1 MEENIKFETYT
12 LAKEK
17 GYEKPKLSFWI
28 RDEAGH
34 FDPGPRVSQTELQ
47 KWLRE
52 DHKIRVFPEQK
63 TAGDF
68 GFKIYVQ
75 NPEVEKRAGVPW
87 IRISYFTHHFPTYE
101 DALEAGII
109 EGLKL
114 IEKN

>member
-1 MEENIKFETYT
+1 MDKNINIDTYNIS
-12 LAKEK
+12 KEK
-17 GYEKPKLSFWI
+17 GFISETPNWW
-28 RDEAGH
+28 
-34 FDPGPRVSQTELQ
+34 PTQTELQ

-52 DHKIRVFPEQK
+52 EHKIRVFPEQK

-87 IRISYFTHHFPTYE
+87 IQISYFTHHFLTYE
-101 DALEAGII
+101 EALEAGIS